1 MTLPDPQATCAS
13 TLSTGPGREGSVEE
27 LANAMKEVQR
37 AWTELSEQLMAN
49 TELSDQDRA
58 EGHQYLTGLLS
69 WSMERA
75 SSHRNAESP
84 YFMRWFDNFRK
95 FGLENPDNHYVSAEI
110 DGRGCYRLRGSHG
123 GAADIVWQVLDT
135 NPGDGG
141 LGRLVSSIDLGE
153 LELDDS
159 GQYEILIGGAPREKN
174 WLATD
179 DSACVLLGR
188 QCFSD
193 WDQQHLGAMQIER
206 MDAASVESP
215 GLNSPHMVGRL
226 RQAASLL
233 RNQVNFWQQYIEPW
247 CQRPVNT
254 LSAPKWTEGGVA
266 NQMISTGWVSLAPG
280 QGLLVEVPHCA
291 VRYQGFQ
298 LGHRW
303 WFNTFDYRCRQ
314 SSLNGAQARL
324 SADGIYRYVICAED
338 PGVANWLDTEG
349 HRQALVSIRWQGIG
363 DDQPQAPRVSL
374 VQLAELRKH
383 LPADEPLISAA
394 QRQAQLRRRRQGID
408 RRYGT

>member
-1 MTLPDPQATCAS
+1 MILPDPGSTRAS
-13 TLSTGPGREGSVEE
+13 ILSTEQSQMNSAEE
-27 LANAMKEVQR
+27 LAGALNLVHD
-37 AWTELSEQLMAN
+37 AWRELGEQLMAN
-49 TELSDQDRA
+49 PELTDQDRA
-58 EGHQYLTGLLS
+58 EGQQYLAGLLS
-69 WSMERA
+69 WSLERA
-75 SSHRNAESP
+75 TSHSNSQSP

-95 FGLENPDNHYVSAEI
+95 FGLENPDNHYVSADI
-110 DGRGCYRLRGSHG
+110 DGRACYRLRGSYG

-153 LELDDS
+153 IELDEN
-159 GQYEILIGGAPREKN
+159 GHYEIWLGGEPRKAN
-174 WLATD
+174 WLALD
-179 DSACVLLGR
+179 EGACVLLGR

-193 WDQQHLGAMQIER
+193 WEQQDVGAMSIER
-206 MDAASVESP
+206 MDAVRVESP
-215 GLNSPHMVGRL
+215 ALNTAQMLARL
-226 RQAASLL
+226 SKVASLL
-233 RNQVNFWQQYIEPW
+233 RNQVNFWQQYIDPW

-280 QGLLVEVPHCA
+280 QALLVEVPHCP

-314 SSLNGAQARL
+314 SSLNGSQARL
-324 SADGIYRYVICAED
+324 SADGIYRYVISVED

-349 HRQALVSIRWQGIG
+349 HRQALVSIRWQGLA
-363 DDQPQAPRVSL
+363 DELPQAPQVNL
-374 VQLAELRKH
+374 VELAELRRH
-383 LPADEPLISAA
+383 LPPDEPVISPAL
-394 QRQAQLRRRRQGID
+394 RQTQLRRRRDGID
-408 RRYGT
+408 KRYGG